1 MTYQWYRVVGEF
13 DYDEDLE
20 VIPDPDT
27 DLIYGTEGTA
37 VYNKDTKVVSNIKTS
52 VDAAGTY
59 YVVVTN
65 HVNGTSAE
73 KVSEVI
79 RVSPV

>member
-13 DYDEDLE
+13 DYDEELE
-20 VIPDPDT
+20 VIPDPET
-27 DLIYGTEGTA
+27 DLPYGTEGTA

-65 HVNGTSAE
+65 HVNGTSAA